1 MYDISVILCDWRDTA
16 VLVLG
21 RVKIEKGE
29 FHMIYDSRERERES
43 LPGKP
48 SSPNWEPIGAK
59 KVGRSLAESM
69 KTQFVALL
77 S

>member
-29 FHMIYDSRERERES
+29 FHMIYDSRERERERVY
-43 LPGKP
+43 LENPVL
-48 SSPNWEPIGAK
+48 PIGSQL
-59 KVGRSLAESM
+59 GPRR
-69 KTQFVALL
+69 
-77 S
+77 